1 MVCLPLSMM
10 FPLSNKS
17 TKSAFS
23 LVEVVIAIGIFS
35 LVIVAVVGLLIP
47 ITRDTTAVTE
57 VSTSLRLAEGVN
69 RELERVGGTIVSGL
83 GVNSLY
89 LVATPD
95 GARILRTQQTTT
107 GGSPAKNA
115 TFPAE
120 NDLEATPANP
130 VPGIAKRDRFFLIE
144 VRLLKNDPGIST
156 DNIYFQV
163 GDGAVPVE
171 VRVTWPFY
179 TPIGPEPASLTGLGW
194 NDSTLDGELT
204 PAASRSIYLFAAAV
218 RR

>member
-1 MVCLPLSMM
+1 MM
-10 FPLSNKS
+10 SLLSNKYQR
-17 TKSAFS
+17 SAFS

-57 VSTSLRLAEGVN
+57 VTTSLRLAEGVN
-69 RELERVGGTIVSGL
+69 RELERVGGTVVAGL
-83 GVNSLY
+83 GTNTLY

-95 GARILRTQQTTT
+95 GGRILRTQQTTT
-107 GGSPAKNA
+107 GGSPGTNA
-115 TFPAE
+115 SFPAE

-130 VPGIAKRDRFFLIE
+130 VPGIAKRDRFFLVE
-144 VRLLKNDPGIST
+144 VRLLQDDPGT
-156 DNIYFQV
+156 TDDNIHFQA

-171 VRVTWPFY
+171 VRVSWPFY
-179 TPIGPEPASLTGLGW
+179 TPKGPQPASLSGLGW
-194 NDSTLDGELT
+194 NDGALDAELT

>member
-1 MVCLPLSMM
+1 M
-10 FPLSNKS
+10 FPPSSKVNR
-17 TKSAFS
+17 SAFS

-69 RELERVGGTIVSGL
+69 RELERVGGSVVAGL
-83 GVNSLY
+83 GVNTLY

-95 GARILRTQQTTT
+95 GARILRTQQTTA
-107 GGSPAKNA
+107 GGAPATNVS
-115 TFPAE
+115 FPAE
-120 NDLEATPANP
+120 NDLDATPI
-130 VPGIAKRDRFFLIE
+130 PGIAKRDRFFLIE
-144 VRLLKNDPGIST
+144 VRLLRNDPGITT
-156 DNIYFQV
+156 DNIFFQA

-179 TPIGPEPASLTGLGW
+179 TPIGPQPATLTGLGW
-194 NDSTLDGELT
+194 NDSSLDGELT
-204 PAASRSIYLFAAAV
+204 PAASRSVYLFAAAV